1 MAATSTDCEISPQGN
16 IVIKVK
22 KSLNNS
28 MLLVDHD
35 QREMILFGKGIGFG
49 TKPGTIIDLAEVEQ
63 VFIPLDNL
71 KSRHFL
77 SLTDTVPAAFFD
89 ATHDIIAMAQ
99 QHYVEK
105 LNSLLF
111 FTLAEHLYFA
121 VERCKNGSNFANKLS
136 WEVKRYYQ
144 REYEL
149 GVLAKN
155 SVSQRFNVELPE
167 DEAVNIAFHLINAS
181 GDSENSDAHLQVQLV
196 NRITE
201 IVRYKLNKNIDI
213 NSINYIRFIT
223 HLRYF
228 AERIISKK
236 IAAKNSD
243 DFYHELLKFYPAA
256 MNVSWAI
263 RDYIAEKYQTILP
276 KDELTWLTIHI
287 SRLADSNEAEENAG

>member
-149 GVLAKN
+149 GVLAKK

-196 NRITE
+196 NRIAE

-287 SRLADSNEAEENAG
+287 SRLADSNEAEENAS

>member
-196 NRITE
+196 NRIAE

-263 RDYIAEKYQTILP
+263 RDYIAEKYQIILP

-287 SRLADSNEAEENAG
+287 SRLADSNEAEENAS